1 MTALL
6 KDIRFALRLLA
17 RNPGF
22 ALVAILTLG
31 LAIGA
36 NTTVFSVVNSVLLKP
51 LPFPEP
57 DRLVSI
63 YTRLPGH
70 DHFGLA
76 IPELTEL
83 RQHTSSFQNIGA
95 YVISGSP
102 VSGGAEPARVHTAYA
117 TAGLLPTIGVA
128 PAMGRFM
135 TEAEERHGPA
145 TTVSVMSDR
154 LWRAA
159 FAADPD
165 ILGKKISVDGQAS
178 IVIGVMPPGFSFP
191 RADIDL
197 WMPLGED
204 MNDPARDKLH
214 DLQVV
219 ARLEPGVTLA
229 QARADLDGYMAW
241 SRQTYRPDQH
251 PLSGPEHPVVAV
263 SLADDMVSSARFSLW
278 LLQGAVGFLL
288 LIAAANI
295 ASLLLARADARERE
309 IAVRAALGADRARI
323 VRQLLTESLVLGA
336 LGGLV
341 GLAVATWGVD
351 LAVQLLPESAP
362 RRGEIAMNGTVLVV
376 AVGGALA
383 TSLLFG
389 LLPALRAGRRD
400 LHGALKDQGARST
413 ATRARLRVRRA
424 LVIGEV
430 ALSVVLVVG
439 CGLMARSFTRL
450 QKVDL
455 GFDPS
460 HLMTL
465 NIELPRPYYP
475 SDTSARTF
483 WRTLRE
489 RTSALPGVKEA
500 ALLNSPPFD
509 PEPRYV
515 PVKVPGRSGTD
526 QPTLQV
532 HIVRVTDRF
541 PAAMGIRLL
550 EGRDLEARDEGQAP
564 SGILINQTLARTLWP
579 GQSPIGRVVPIAFS
593 WPFPFPVPPVVG
605 VVDDIRQVDLVGP
618 PVPQMFM
625 PSHAAWGDERANRV
639 LFLAVRSDGDPRAV
653 LPGVRRIVADLDPR
667 IAIAD
672 VHTMDDILWQEL
684 ARPRFLTVLLAAF
697 AGIALLLAAI
707 GIFGVMAH
715 AVGQR
720 TREIGIRMAIGA
732 PPALVRRM
740 VLLDGMT
747 LVAAGILLGLAA
759 AVILNAAL
767 SRVLGGVLYQVN
779 ALDPWSFALVAL
791 VIAAV
796 GGLACWIPASRA
808 TRIDPTLAMRHD

>member
-6 KDIRFALRLLA
+6 QDIRFALRLLV

-36 NTTVFSVVNSVLLKP
+36 NTTVFSVVDSVLLEP

-76 IPELTEL
+76 IPEFTEL
-83 RQHTSSFQNIGA
+83 RQHTHSFETIGA
-95 YVISGSP
+95 YSIAGSP
-102 VSGGAEPARVHTAYA
+102 VSGGAEPARVHTAYL
-117 TAGLLPTIGVA
+117 TAGLLPAIGVA

-135 TEAEERHGPA
+135 SEAEERHGPA
-145 TTVSVMSDR
+145 ASVTIMSDR

-159 FAADPD
+159 FAADPK
-165 ILGKKISVDGQAS
+165 ILGRRISVDGQAS
-178 IVIGVMPPGFSFP
+178 IVIGVMPRGFAFP
-191 RADIDL
+191 AADIDL
-197 WMPLGED
+197 WMPFDVD

-214 DLQVV
+214 NLEVV
-219 ARLEPGVTLA
+219 ARLKPGVTLA

-241 SRQTYRPDQH
+241 SRRTYRPDQH
-251 PLSGPEHPVVAV
+251 PLSGPQHPVVAAA
-263 SLADDMVSSARFSLW
+263 LADDMVSSARFSLW

-309 IAVRAALGADRARI
+309 IAVRAAVGAGRARI

-362 RRGEIAMNGTVLVV
+362 RRGEIAMNGTVLVI
-376 AVGGALA
+376 AIGGALA

-400 LHGALKDQGARST
+400 LQGALKDQGARST
-413 ATRARLRVRRA
+413 ATRARLRLRRA
-424 LVIGEV
+424 LVVVEI

-439 CGLMARSFTRL
+439 CGLMARSFARL
-450 QKVDL
+450 QTVEL
-455 GFDPS
+455 GFDPR

-465 NIELPRPYYP
+465 QIELPKSFYP
-475 SDTSARTF
+475 TDASARTF

-489 RTSALPGVKEA
+489 RAAALPGVKEA
-500 ALLNSPPFD
+500 TVIQAPPFSPD
-509 PEPRYV
+509 PGFV
-515 PVKVPGRSGTD
+515 PVGVPARAGSD
-526 QPTLQV
+526 QPTIQV
-532 HIVRVTDRF
+532 HLSGVSDRF
-541 PAAMGIRLL
+541 TATFGIRLL
-550 EGRDLEARDEGQAP
+550 EGRDIDARDHDRAP
-564 SGILINQTLARTLWP
+564 LGVLVNRTLADTLWP
-579 GQSPIGRVVPIAFS
+579 GQDPLGRTVPLAMY
-593 WPFPFPVPPVVG
+593 WPFPFGMPPVVG
-605 VVDDIRQVDLVGP
+605 VVEDIRQVDLTGP

-625 PSHAAWGDERANRV
+625 PSWSTWGDEFADR
-639 LFLAVRSDGDPRAV
+639 LMFLAVRADGEPRAV

-747 LVAAGILLGLAA
+747 LVAAGLLLGLAT

-767 SRVLGGVLYQVN
+767 SRVLGGLLYQVD
-779 ALDPWSFALVAL
+779 ALDPWNFAVVGI

-796 GGLACWIPASRA
+796 GGLACWLPASRA

>member
-1 MTALL
+1 MNALFR
-6 KDIRFALRLLA
+6 DVRFALRLLA

-22 ALVAILTLG
+22 ALVAIVTLG

-36 NTTVFSVVNSVLLKP
+36 NTTVLSVVDSVLLQP
-51 LPFPEP
+51 LPYPEP

-70 DHFGLA
+70 DHFGLE
-76 IPELTEL
+76 IPEFAEL
-83 RQHTSSFQNIGA
+83 GQHTSSFERIGGYA
-95 YVISGSP
+95 IAGSP
-102 VSGGAEPARVHTAYA
+102 VSGGAEPARVHTAYL

-135 TEAEERHGPA
+135 TQAEERLGPA
-145 TTVSVMSDR
+145 GSVTVMSDR

-159 FAADPD
+159 FGADPD
-165 ILGKKISVDGQAS
+165 ILGKKISVDGQPS
-178 IVIGVMPPGFSFP
+178 IVIGVMPPGFAFP
-191 RADIDL
+191 SADIDL
-197 WMPLGED
+197 WMPLDED
-204 MNDPARDKLH
+204 INDPARDKLH
-214 DLQVV
+214 VLSVV
-219 ARLEPGVTLA
+219 ARLRPGVSLE

-241 SRQTYRPDQH
+241 SRRTYRPDQH

-263 SLADDMVSSARFSLW
+263 SLADDTVGSARLSLW
-278 LLQGAVGFLL
+278 LLQGAVAFLL

-309 IAVRAALGADRARI
+309 IAVRAAVGAGRARI
-323 VRQLLTESLVLGA
+323 VRQLLTESLVLGT

-351 LAVQLLPESAP
+351 LAVRLLPQSAP

-376 AVGGALA
+376 TIAAALA
-383 TSLLFG
+383 TGLLVG

-400 LHGALKDQGARST
+400 LHAALKDQGARST
-413 ATRARLRVRRA
+413 ATRARLRLRRA
-424 LVIGEV
+424 FVVCEI

-439 CGLMARSFTRL
+439 CGLMARSFARL
-450 QKVDL
+450 QEVEL
-455 GFDPS
+455 GFDPDR
-460 HLMTL
+460 LLTTQ
-465 NIELPRPYYP
+465 IELPRTFYP
-475 SDTSARTF
+475 TGASARTF

-489 RTSALPGVKEA
+489 RTAALPGVKEA
-500 ALLNSPPFD
+500 TVIKSPPFD
-509 PEPRYV
+509 PTMLYV
-515 PVKVPGRSGTD
+515 AVAVPARAGSD
-526 QPTLQV
+526 QPTIQV
-532 HIVRVTDRF
+532 VINRVSDRF
-541 PAAMGIRLL
+541 TPTFGIRLL
-550 EGRDLEARDEGQAP
+550 AGRDVDARDHDRTPAGM
-564 SGILINQTLARTLWP
+564 LINRTLAEILWP
-579 GQSPIGRVVPIAFS
+579 GQDPIGRVVPIAFY
-593 WPFPFPVPPVVG
+593 WPFEFPVPPVVG
-605 VVDDIRQVDLVGP
+605 VVGDVRQVDLVGP
-618 PVPQMFM
+618 PVPQVLM
-625 PSHAAWGDERANRV
+625 PSSSTWNDDFADRV
-639 LFLAVRSDGDPRAV
+639 MFLAVRTDGDPRAV

-672 VHTMDDILWQEL
+672 VHTMDDILWQEV

-740 VLLDGMT
+740 VLRDGMI
-747 LVAAGILLGLAA
+747 LVVLGLVLGLAGA
-759 AVILNAAL
+759 AAL
-767 SRVLGGVLYQVN
+767 NTLLSRTLGGVLYQVH
-779 ALDPWSFALVAL
+779 ALDPWTFAAVAL